1 MLYCSFPKKEFVL
14 LLSYESQ
21 RDKMINIM
29 KTIKFQSSLIA
40 GIFVLTFNIFAIA
53 GTETEVLAET
63 SGVAT
68 SFIKVPSG
76 YGTDHILDTTRIFTD
91 RDLKQKVDFSKAVK
105 LELKSRTQVVVQKE
119 GIYILSGVFTDTSV
133 IVEADDDAKI
143 QFILDNLK
151 VSNKSMPA
159 IYVKS
164 ADKVYI
170 TTTDSKNSLQVTESY
185 AKDGDTNL
193 DAVIFSRSDLI
204 LNGTGTIEIV
214 SATGGGISSKDDLK
228 ITGGTLMITASTN
241 GLSAN
246 DSIIVFDGNIDVKS
260 TRDALHSEN
269 KDDPLSGYIYIRN
282 GVLNITTGDD
292 AIRGNSVVQIDGGK
306 IKIATCREGI
316 EATFVQING
325 GTLVIYALDDGINA
339 AYKTQMTR
347 AIIVNGGNIDVS
359 VASGDTDAFD
369 SNGYLYINGGTIN
382 VQAWSAFDSSG
393 QTSWLGG
400 DITVNGKAMTRN

>member
-1 MLYCSFPKKEFVL
+1 MLYCSFPKKEFFL

-170 TTTDSKNSLQVTESY
+170 TTTDSKNSLQVTENY

>member
-1 MLYCSFPKKEFVL
+1 
-14 LLSYESQ
+14 
-21 RDKMINIM
+21 MINIM

-170 TTTDSKNSLQVTESY
+170 TTTDSKNSLQVTENY